1 MEVGVVV
8 VVVAVL
14 KGVVKRFLLERV
26 AVVDSRVV
34 LLRRQWR
41 TIHTHHT
48 KKSKLMSLAFS

>member
-1 MEVGVVV
+1 MDVGVV

-26 AVVDSRVV
+26 VVVDGRVV

-41 TIHTHHT
+41 TIHTHRIEE
-48 KKSKLMSLAFS
+48 